1 MIKKVVFSLL
11 LIVISIPSFSQE
23 VDSLNVSP
31 ADTSILIAEHIE
43 LFVELSDRDPQR
55 AALLSAMLP
64 GLGQV
69 YNKQYWKLPF
79 IIGGAVAFGHYIKY
93 QDRIYQSFRSAYIAE
108 VDLDP
113 STINPYADSGL
124 SAQSLE
130 TIAQQTRRDR
140 DYLMIL
146 AGLTY
151 VIQIVDAH
159 VSAHLHEFQINEE
172 LSMNIVPTIQAASLN
187 SRSVGVSLSFNL
199 K

>member
-1 MIKKVVFSLL
+1 MV
-11 LIVISIPSFSQE
+11 
-23 VDSLNVSP
+23 
-31 ADTSILIAEHIE
+31 IAEHVE

-93 QDRIYQSFRSAYIAE
+93 QDRIYQSFRSAYLAQI
-108 VDLDP
+108 DLDA
-113 STINPYADSGL
+113 TTLNPYAGTGVTADG
-124 SAQSLE
+124 LE
-130 TIAQQTRRDR
+130 TIAQNARRDR

-146 AGLTY
+146 AGLAY

-159 VSAHLHEFQINEE
+159 VSAHLHEFQINPE
-172 LSMNIVPTIQAASLN
+172 LSMNISPTIQPTSLN
-187 SRSVGVSLSFNL
+187 SHSFGLSLSFNL